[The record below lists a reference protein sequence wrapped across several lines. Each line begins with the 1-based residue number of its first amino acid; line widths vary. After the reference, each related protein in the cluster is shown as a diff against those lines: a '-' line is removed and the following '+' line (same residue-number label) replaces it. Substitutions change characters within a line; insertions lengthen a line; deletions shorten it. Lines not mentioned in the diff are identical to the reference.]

1 MRISDWSSDV
11 CSSDLDIDA
20 DPRLTRLAPD
30 WRRDNEAHRA
40 EIGVI
45 ARADPGTEAQIL
57 ERRRRRAIDLPR
69 IDETD
74 DAEIAEAIARLERQL
89 VHAAAAD
96 RIVVRVLRPQLLI
109 AEAAHRTAAAG
120 IETPRG
126 REAIASGHQNRAETP
141 PPCEQ
146 IGRAH

>member
-1 MRISDWSSDV
+1 M
-11 CSSDLDIDA
+11 DA
-20 DPRLTRLAPD
+20 DPRLPRLAPE
-30 WRRDNEAHRA
+30 WRRDIEAHRA

-96 RIVVRVLRPQLLI
+96 RK
-109 AEAAHRTAAAG
+109 
-120 IETPRG
+120 
-126 REAIASGHQNRAETP
+126 
-141 PPCEQ
+141 
-146 IGRAH
+146 IGRASCRERVWQYVLISEVPVSIKKKRIKK

>member
-11 CSSDLDIDA
+11 CSSDL
-20 DPRLTRLAPD
+20 
-30 WRRDNEAHRA
+30 
-40 EIGVI
+40 
-45 ARADPGTEAQIL
+45 
-57 ERRRRRAIDLPR
+57 

-109 AEAAHRTAAAG
+109 AEAAHRPAAAS

-126 REAIASGHQNRAETP
+126 REALARRADDRSDAHP
-141 PPCEQ
+141 SCEHAAV
-146 IGRAH
+146 GRSEERRVGNECVSTVRPRWAPYH